1 MTLDHVARIITSR
14 NLLLDDKQRSFNEWL
29 LGEEGFHCTIL
40 FDAGSGTVVKKK
52 KTVVTD

>member
-1 MTLDHVARIITSR
+1 MTLDVARIITGR
-14 NLLLDDKQRSFNEWL
+14 NLGLDDKQRSANEWL
-29 LGEEGFHCTIL
+29 FEEEGFHCTIL